1 MRKTLLSL
9 HALKRWGEQDQL
21 LHCNIDK
28 IDDLYTGRGGI
39 SHSSAL
45 PADFFEVLVCRRF
58 HFLPDP
64 VEVDHFAELA
74 VREGVLLSSTQRA
87 ARINFFYVG
96 FKRCELS
103 CFQTRYSSWAR
114 MFLVVV

>member
-1 MRKTLLSL
+1 MDVSDNKLFICNKYTGHRPRSMRKTLLSL

-87 ARINFFYVG
+87 ARG
-96 FKRCELS
+96 FD
-103 CFQTRYSSWAR
+103 
-114 MFLVVV
+114 